1 MNDDA
6 DLFMSAD
13 EAAAT
18 LGVSLTTLYA
28 YVSRKG
34 IRSEKMPGSKSRRY
48 WRVDV
53 EKARS
58 RGGQGTPL
66 SGGLIRTTALTLLTS
81 SGIYYRGVSAVA
93 LSETATL
100 EETAG
105 LLWNAPEAFDGP
117 ALILPEGYQAAS
129 QAFRSLPRVARA
141 IPLLTL
147 IEQANPRAHDLS
159 AAGYARSGAAVIRC
173 FAAIVGDAEGPTSK
187 PIHQVLAQALG
198 LAEGYDDLIRRL
210 LVLAA
215 DHELDPTTYAVRAAA
230 NTGVTPYGAAVAGL
244 VAARGRR
251 LHQGRAEHVSRFVD
265 EVLNDDPQEAVLVRF
280 RGGEPVPG
288 FGHYVHADR
297 DPRAEA
303 LVAALERCAPAE
315 VVSRLKTAIGLTED
329 LLGQHANFILPAM
342 VTGRLLGL
350 KGEEMAVAA
359 VGRMVG
365 WIANAL
371 EQYQGDELFRP
382 RATYAGTLP
391 R

>member
-1 MNDDA
+1 MSNDA

-13 EAAAT
+13 EAAAA
-18 LGVSLTTLYA
+18 LGVTLTTLYA

-34 IRSEKMPGSKSRRY
+34 IRSEKQLGSKSRRY

-58 RGGQGTPL
+58 RGGQGAPP
-66 SGGLIRTTALTLLTS
+66 SGGLIQTTSLTLLTS
-81 SGIYYRGVSAVA
+81 SGIYYRGVSAVT

-100 EETAG
+100 EETAA
-105 LLWNAPEAFDGP
+105 LLWNAPDAFDGP
-117 ALILPEGYQAAS
+117 ALILPAEYQAVS
-129 QAFRSLPRVARA
+129 QAFRDLPRVARA

-159 AAGYARSGAAVIRC
+159 ASGYARSGAAVIRC
-173 FAAIVGDAEGPTSK
+173 FAAIVGGAEGPTRQ
-187 PIHQVLAQALG
+187 PVHQVLAQALR
-198 LAEGYDDLIRRL
+198 ADGYEDLIRRL

-251 LHQGRAEHVSRFVD
+251 LHQGRAEHVARFVD
-265 EVLNDDPQEAVLVRF
+265 EVLGDDPREAVLVRF
-280 RGGEPVPG
+280 RAGEPIPG

-303 LVAALERCAPAE
+303 LVTALEACAPPD

-329 LLGQHANFILPAM
+329 LLGQRANFILPAM
-342 VTGRLLGL
+342 VAGRLLGL
-350 KGEEMAVAA
+350 KGEEMAATA

-371 EQYQGDELFRP
+371 EQYQHNELFRP
-382 RATYAGTLP
+382 RAAYVGRLP
-391 R
+391 D